1 MTVTEKIYD
10 IFSGGKV
17 SYKNEIIKTRNEN
30 LQLINDFIAI
40 ANKDYPELKGNT
52 WWLMQQYHLKE
63 VLFQEPK
70 FYNRMI
76 WDELYSVN
84 ALISNNTKDI
94 MKTLVRLQEEIKT
107 NAKIIKKNKEVFDSE
122 DKPIYDFFVLSRIGL
137 KDDNLY
143 CYSNDLK
150 YDEDTSSL
158 NGIVYASKNDSW
170 TLYRTINYNEYSI
183 REMTSEEFE
192 SNFLPERLRIC
203 EIKSEIE
210 GNIYTSQMRELFYK
224 YKKLMFD

>member
-1 MTVTEKIYD
+1 
-10 IFSGGKV
+10 
-17 SYKNEIIKTRNEN
+17 
-30 LQLINDFIAI
+30 
-40 ANKDYPELKGNT
+40 
-52 WWLMQQYHLKE
+52 
-63 VLFQEPK
+63 
-70 FYNRMI
+70 MI
-76 WDELYSVN
+76 WDELHSVN
-84 ALISNNTKDI
+84 ALISNNTRDI
-94 MKTLVRLQEEIKT
+94 MKTLVRLQEEIKA
-107 NAKIIKKNKEVFDSE
+107 NVKIIKKNKEVFDGE

-137 KDDNLY
+137 EDDNLY

-170 TLYRTINYNEYSI
+170 TLYRTIKYNEYSI
-183 REMTSEEFE
+183 RGMTSEEFE

-224 YKKLMFD
+224 CKKLMFD

>member
-1 MTVTEKIYD
+1 MTFNEKIYD

-30 LQLINDFIAI
+30 LQLINDFIGI

-70 FYNRMI
+70 FYNHML
-76 WDELYSVN
+76 WEELYSVN
-84 ALISNNTKDI
+84 ALISNNTRDI
-94 MKTLVRLQEEIKT
+94 MKTLVRLQEEIKS
-107 NAKIIKKNKEVFDSE
+107 NVKIIKKNKELFDSE
-122 DKPIYDFFVLSRIGL
+122 NKPIYNFFVLSRIGL
-137 KDDNLY
+137 ENDNLF

-158 NGIVYASKNDSW
+158 SGIVYASKNDSW

-192 SNFLPERLRIC
+192 TNFLPERLRIC
-203 EIKSEIE
+203 EIKTEIE
-210 GNIYTSQMRELFYK
+210 GNIYTSHMREMFYK
-224 YKKLMFD
+224 SKKLMFD

>member
-1 MTVTEKIYD
+1 MTFNEKIYD
-10 IFSGGKV
+10 FFSGGKV

-30 LQLINDFIAI
+30 LQLINDFIGI
-40 ANKDYPELKGNT
+40 ANKDYPELKGKT

-70 FYNRMI
+70 LYNHMI
-76 WDELYSVN
+76 WDELYNAN
-84 ALISNNTKDI
+84 ALVSNNTRDI
-94 MKTLVRLQEEIKT
+94 MKTLVRLQEEIKS
-107 NAKIIKKNKEVFDSE
+107 NIKIIKKNKELFDSE
-122 DKPIYDFFVLSRIGL
+122 NKPIYKFFVLSRIGL
-137 KDDNLY
+137 EDDNLY

-150 YDEDTSSL
+150 YDEDTSSFS
-158 NGIVYASKNDSW
+158 GIVYASKNDSW

-203 EIKSEIE
+203 EIKSEIDGYNYVSHMRE
-210 GNIYTSQMRELFYK
+210 MFYTS
-224 YKKLMFD
+224 KKLMFD